1 MSNQPFFKLFA
12 FTLLSVITLSCSK
25 SPETTLPKDT
35 GTTTPQPDNQDG
47 NNGGESG
54 SASYGDLFLY
64 GSNMGYYPGWTD
76 EQLSEILIGS
86 PNSEGAGVNSLRP
99 AMYDRFVEEWGYN
112 IRSNAFKFYQQ
123 LGGKDHVIFLNGP
136 SDAHRDK
143 TKYCAS
149 HESGTFANLYE
160 PIWTNDGQINDKNY
174 YALYVYNVVKTY
186 GPYVKFWEVWNEPDY
201 TNNWAASQ
209 TWANT
214 DPNPCDLDG
223 FYAPVQSYVRML
235 RITYEVVK
243 KLDPTDQVCLG
254 GIGYEGFLD
263 AIMRNTDNP
272 SEGAVTSAYPQKG
285 GAWFDCVSY
294 HIYPMYS
301 LGGDK
306 KNSDAAA
313 QTIVAQRNN
322 LEAVL
327 KKYQYGGKK
336 SYIVTECNIPRKAL
350 NGYIGGDEAQRNF
363 MIKAAVMAQK
373 SEIKGLYIYGAAES
387 ETLSA
392 ATEPYQVM
400 GFYQKMPLAPYK
412 ATINPSGVSWRTAS
426 RLLGNRHYDK
436 AKTDAMQLPS
446 TVDGAAFYSTS
457 DKNYIYVLWAKS
469 SGNSESASAS
479 YSFPASFNITSTTQ
493 YSWEEVKSQANSNNF
508 KLTGSP
514 IFIKP

>member
-1 MSNQPFFKLFA
+1 MPNQVFFKIFCLL
-12 FTLLSVITLSCSK
+12 LLSAITLSCSK
-25 SPETTLPKDT
+25 STETTKPEGVDT
-35 GTTTPQPDNQDG
+35 PGNGNEGNNNGDDG
-47 NNGGESG
+47 NTG

-76 EQLSEILIGS
+76 EQLSEILIGA
-86 PNSEGAGVNSLRP
+86 PNSAGAGVNSLRP

-112 IRSNAFKFYQQ
+112 IRLNTFKFYQQ
-123 LGGKDHVIFLNGP
+123 SGGKDHVIFLNGP
-136 SDAHRDK
+136 SEAHRDK

-149 HESGTFANLYE
+149 RESETFANLYE
-160 PIWTNDGQINDKNY
+160 PIWTNDGQINNNNY
-174 YALYVYNVVKTY
+174 YARYVYNVVKTY

-201 TNNWAASQ
+201 TYNWNASQ

-214 DPNPCDLDG
+214 DPDPCDLDG

-243 KLDPTDQVCLG
+243 KLDPTDLVCLG

-272 SEGAVTSAYPQKG
+272 AKGAVTNTYPQKG
-285 GAWFDCVSY
+285 GEWFDCVSY
-294 HIYPMYS
+294 HIYPMYY
-301 LGGDK
+301 LGSDK

-313 QTIVAQRNN
+313 KAIADHKNN
-322 LEAVL
+322 LETVL

-350 NGYIGGDEAQRNF
+350 NNYIGSDEAQKNF
-363 MIKAAVMAQK
+363 MIKAAVIAQK
-373 SEIKGLYIYGAAES
+373 SGIKGLYIYGAAES
-387 ETLSA
+387 ETLSG
-392 ATEPYQVM
+392 ATDPYQVM
-400 GFYQKMPLAPYK
+400 GLYQKMPAAPYK
-412 ATINPSGVSWRTAS
+412 VTINSSGISWRTAS

-436 AKTDAMQLPS
+436 ARTEAMQLPS
-446 TVDGAAFYSTS
+446 NADGAAFYSTS

-469 SGNSESASAS
+469 YGNNETASAS
-479 YSFPASFNITSTTQ
+479 YSFPALFNIASATQ
-493 YSWEEVKSQANSNNF
+493 YSWDEVKSQGNNNDF